1 MFCEIFEECAVS
13 FLIELYRCN
22 QLEPG
27 CSWYLETW
35 HVMSFWWYSRIL
47 SGPPTPQAVMEQS
60 SFMSPILGWRN
71 CRKNDRAFDKRREL
85 YWEWLWYHYDILFL
99 GVCVYFVCINLYDMH
114 IGMCLFLHI
123 DLTNSKIGF
132 HPCIIGIFSRPEVVC
147 LWDHLALVRPSWPR
161 SAEDMV
167 RSKNPRKHV
176 SVLYNYCRWFGH
188 SWPEDV
194 NYIV

>member
-1 MFCEIFEECAVS
+1 M
-13 FLIELYRCN
+13 L
-22 QLEPG
+22 
-27 CSWYLETW
+27 
-35 HVMSFWWYSRIL
+35 FWWYSRIL
-47 SGPPTPQAVMEQS
+47 SGPPTPQAVMEQP
-60 SFMSPILGWRN
+60 SFMSPILGWRH

-85 YWEWLWYHYDILFL
+85 YWEWMTMISMIFCFW
-99 GVCVYFVCINLYDMH
+99 VCVCVSICFIYDMH
-114 IGMCLFLHI
+114 NISMCLFLHL
-123 DLTNSKIGF
+123 DLTNSKFGF
-132 HPCIIGIFSRPEVVC
+132 HPCMVVIFSRPEVVC

-194 NYIV
+194 NYIF